1 MYVCPDCSRLG
12 TPIKET
18 SSRPVQPAGA
28 TRTRAPN
35 PNKDALANRE
45 LELADDYHVRIQRAR
60 ERKALSRED
69 LGRMINE
76 KVSTIAHLETK
87 QLHPPDSLVRKL
99 EKALEIT
106 LMERVEDVRATS
118 AASSTGM
125 TLADFIVK
133 KKR

>member
-1 MYVCPDCSRLG
+1 MHVCPDCSRFG
-12 TPIKET
+12 TSIKET
-18 SSRPVQPAGA
+18 ASRPVQPAGA
-28 TRTRAPN
+28 PRTRVPN

-60 ERKALSRED
+60 ERKGLSRQD

-87 QLHPPDSLVRKL
+87 QLHPPDSLKEKL

-106 LMERVEDVRATS
+106 LMERVEDVKAIST
-118 AASSTGM
+118 ASPTGM